1 MSPRPYRS
9 TARRTAADQT
19 RTRIVAAAREV
30 LASQDA
36 AGGFSLD
43 AVARAAGV
51 VRMTVYY
58 QFGSKAGLLEALF
71 DEFAERGYVERIR
84 EAFTAPDPHAALDA
98 FVATF
103 GMFFDSDRLAIRRLN
118 ALAAL
123 DPEIWKS
130 LSARTERRREAARVL
145 LPRIAAAG
153 AQLRATPEEAVD
165 VLFALTTF
173 EMFDVMAGRTG
184 AIAEVIPAVQRA
196 VRGALLRD

>member
-1 MSPRPYRS
+1 LSPRPYHS

-19 RTRIVAAAREV
+19 RTRIVAAAREL
-30 LASQDA
+30 LASEA
-36 AGGFSLD
+36 AGGFSVD

-58 QFGSKAGLLEALF
+58 QFGSKAGLLDALF
-71 DEFAERGYVERIR
+71 DDFAARGHVERIR
-84 EAFTAPDPHAALDA
+84 EAFALQDPLAALDT

-103 GMFFDSDRLAIRRLN
+103 GTFFDSDRLVLRRLN

-123 DPEIWKS
+123 DPEIWQS

-145 LPRIAAAG
+145 IPRLAAAG
-153 AQLRATPEEAVD
+153 AQLRASPEEAVD

-173 EMFDVMAGRTG
+173 EMFDHLVGRTG
-184 AIAEVIPAVQRA
+184 SIAGVIPAVQRT